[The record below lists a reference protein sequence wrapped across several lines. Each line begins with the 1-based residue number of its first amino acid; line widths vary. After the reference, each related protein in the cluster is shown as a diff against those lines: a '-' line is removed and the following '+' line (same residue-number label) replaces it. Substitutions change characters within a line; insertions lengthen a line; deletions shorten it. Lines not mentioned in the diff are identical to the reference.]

1 MATPCIPFNIRPL
14 DCDTDSITVC
24 TITPIQVAVAL
35 DCATDSVTI
44 CPPASGVFEVS
55 LDDASLAALETVTAL
70 QGTSPWVVSGSFTT
84 TSPDEWAINHAPI
97 AGAQAT
103 ASRAPVVGQSH
114 RATAISFSVI
124 TTTSAPTTAT
134 LTVTLRD
141 GASGAGTVLM
151 VWRVRVS
158 AAMTDT
164 NVAQVTLGGL
174 NVVGSVNTAMTLE
187 FDVGNLNT
195 LEDVSLTGYT
205 AA

>member
-14 DCDTDSITVC
+14 DCETDSITVC
-24 TITPIQVAVAL
+24 NIEPIQVVVAL
-35 DCATDSVTI
+35 NCETDSVTV
-44 CPPASGVFEVS
+44 CPPVSGTFPVA
-55 LDDASLAALETVTAL
+55 LDAASLAALETVTVL
-70 QGTSPWVVSGSFTT
+70 QGTIPWEVSGAFSA
-84 TSPDEWAINHAPI
+84 TSQDQWAINNAP
-97 AGAQAT
+97 AAALAAT
-103 ASRAPVVGQSH
+103 TTRAPVAGQRH

-124 TTTSAPTTAT
+124 TTTTAPTVAT

-141 GASGAGTVLM
+141 GASGAGTILM
-151 VWRVRVS
+151 VWRVRVA

-164 NVAQVTLGGL
+164 NVAQVVLGGL

-187 FDVGNLNT
+187 FDVGTLNT